1 MLRLIIKILTTE
13 VFEVKGL
20 ENDATLDY
28 GKFDFNRPE
37 TEKDF
42 EKGKE
47 YEYVAAGIG
56 REEDFANIDVRG
68 KLALIQRGKI
78 NFF

>member
-1 MLRLIIKILTTE
+1 MTLP
-13 VFEVKGL
+13 
-20 ENDATLDY
+20 LDY

-47 YEYVAAGIG
+47 YEYVAAGIWS
-56 REEDFANIDVRG
+56 
-68 KLALIQRGKI
+68 
-78 NFF
+78 

>member
-1 MLRLIIKILTTE
+1 MTLPLIMVSLI
-13 VFEVKGL
+13 
-20 ENDATLDY
+20 
-28 GKFDFNRPE
+28 FNRPE

-68 KLALIQRGKI
+68 KLADSTW
-78 NFF
+78 

>member
-1 MLRLIIKILTTE
+1 MILIDLKQ
-13 VFEVKGL
+13 K
-20 ENDATLDY
+20 
-28 GKFDFNRPE
+28 
-37 TEKDF
+37 KDF
-42 EKGKE
+42 ENWKE

-78 NFF
+78 NFSG

>member
-1 MLRLIIKILTTE
+1 MVSSEIPLQWKIQFLLLRLIIKILTTE

-56 REEDFANIDVRG
+56 REED
-68 KLALIQRGKI
+68 LLILM
-78 NFF
+78 